1 MTQID
6 AAGNV
11 TDPAPVAESGAP
23 TVHRGSENGYR
34 AQGPDIGLNELF
46 RVLRNERRLFIGTV
60 AVCLA
65 AALTLALT
73 MEPVYRAQ
81 TLLIPANDG
90 ADNSLLGRLAGQY
103 SGLASLAGIDLAGE
117 STLKAESVAT
127 LTSRTFLEEFIRERQ
142 LTEVIFSDDW
152 DAKSGKW
159 KIRDPEKIPTVA
171 DAARAFD
178 RRIMDV
184 TEDRKTGLLRLSID
198 WTDREVAARWAN
210 ELVAR
215 LNEHMRR
222 RAIAESEQR
231 KTYLKR
237 ELAQTSTVEIQQGI
251 FDMLKAE
258 IGKTAVANVR
268 QDFAL
273 RVVDPALTPTLRDKV
288 RPKRLL
294 IMIGGLAL
302 GLTLA
307 TALALLK
314 WTMRGTRGPAE
325 SAR

>member
-1 MTQID
+1 
-6 AAGNV
+6 
-11 TDPAPVAESGAP
+11 
-23 TVHRGSENGYR
+23 
-34 AQGPDIGLNELF
+34 
-46 RVLRNERRLFIGTV
+46 
-60 AVCLA
+60 
-65 AALTLALT
+65 
-73 MEPVYRAQ
+73 
-81 TLLIPANDG
+81 
-90 ADNSLLGRLAGQY
+90 
-103 SGLASLAGIDLAGE
+103 
-117 STLKAESVAT
+117 
-127 LTSRTFLEEFIRERQ
+127 
-142 LTEVIFSDDW
+142 VIFADDW
-152 DAKSGKW
+152 DAQAGKW

-210 ELVAR
+210 ELVAT
-215 LNEHMRR
+215 LNEHMRK

-251 FDMLKAE
+251 FEMLKAE

-314 WTMRGTRGPAE
+314 WTLRGTTGRAH
-325 SAR
+325 RIR